1 MVISIEPGIYTDG
14 LGGIRHSD
22 SILVTSDGYEI
33 LTESPTDMDSMTM
46 KGMRPVARFKGWMV
60 RRALLI
66 EQTRAT
72 HSAHS
77 R

>member
-1 MVISIEPGIYTDG
+1 
-14 LGGIRHSD
+14 
-22 SILVTSDGYEI
+22 
-33 LTESPTDMDSMTM
+33 M

-72 HSAHS
+72 HFAHS